1 MSLLSKNKAIAAA
14 AVAVLLST
22 PSVLATDRNTAKK
35 YAATQAPELTDER
48 KKSLEN
54 CDAHLKR
61 CDTLVCPGTVKRECE
76 QFCAAMSIGCEA
88 LRKGD
93 DAAAAEFLK
102 RAQEY
107 KDQAKKTS
115 SIIVEMRLAPRETLM
130 RS

>member
-1 MSLLSKNKAIAAA
+1 LFRGRLSMSLLSKNKAIAAA

-22 PSVLATDRNTAKK
+22 PSVLATDRSTANK
-35 YAATQAPELTDER
+35 YAATQAPEPTDER

-54 CDAHLKR
+54 YDAHLKR

-76 QFCAAMSIGCEA
+76 QFCAAMSTGCEA

-93 DAAAAEFLK
+93 DAAAAEFLR

-107 KDQAKKTS
+107 KDQAKKN
-115 SIIVEMRLAPRETLM
+115 
-130 RS
+130 

>member
-1 MSLLSKNKAIAAA
+1 MSRASQSKAIAAA
-14 AVAVLLST
+14 AVVVLLST
-22 PSVLATDRNTAKK
+22 KSLLALDAE
-35 YAATQAPELTDER
+35 AR

-61 CDTLVCPGTVKRECE
+61 CDILLCPATVKRECE
-76 QFCAAMSIGCEA
+76 EFCAAMSIGCEA

-107 KDQAKKTS
+107 KDQAKKK
-115 SIIVEMRLAPRETLM
+115 LAQ
-130 RS
+130 